1 MNAIERATMAISL
14 TRSILTKALDSP
26 FTLAVMTRDKVEP
39 DAVEDTIAEIL
50 WYLEKTAPEKPQE
63 AEG

>member
-1 MNAIERATMAISL
+1 MDAETRAIMAISL
-14 TRSILTKALDSP
+14 TRGILTKALDSP
-26 FTLAVMTRDKVEP
+26 FTLVTMTWEEVEP

-63 AEG
+63 AT